1 MSALLSSATSAASAL
16 LTPEFWAVQWPLW
29 RASILTCGAILLF
42 RICYRFF
49 ILRLAAYLKHR
60 YHYDFIDSF
69 VKAFNH
75 PIQTFLW
82 ILAFYSFIVLSPLN
96 PFSQHPAFDKI
107 LRSSLIICLIWG
119 VYNLCD
125 AGHGLIMQLLKRS
138 SLHIDETLAEMLS
151 ALAHMICVMFGIVLV
166 ANEWDYDITA
176 FVASLGIGAMA
187 IAFAAKDS
195 LANIFGSLVI
205 ITERPFV
212 IGDWISANNVEGI
225 VESITFRS
233 TCIRTFYQELVY
245 VPNNLL
251 SNTPIINY
259 TQRQKYRIQFMLG
272 LTYSTTREQMQEV
285 CQQIRNLCE
294 RLDEIYNDG
303 IDVNFFEFGDS
314 SLNIRIVCY
323 AKAPNNSVYLRARE
337 KFNLEVMKIL
347 EENGVSCAFPSRSV
361 YFETPIPEAVP
372 AQKNAGQQVVPADLR
387 NAKGVRIEKPE
398 GE

>member
-1 MSALLSSATSAASAL
+1 MSALLSSITSKTSAL
-16 LTPEFWAVQWPLW
+16 LTAEFWAVQWPLW

-138 SLHIDETLAEMLS
+138 SLHIDETLAEMIS

-285 CQQIRNLCE
+285 CQQIRSLCE

-387 NAKGVRIEKPE
+387 NAKGVHIEKTE
-398 GE
+398 EE

>member
-1 MSALLSSATSAASAL
+1 MTAFLSSATSAATAL

-138 SLHIDETLAEMLS
+138 SLHIDETLAEMIS

-285 CQQIRNLCE
+285 CQQIRSLCE

-337 KFNLEVMKIL
+337 KINLEVMKIL

-387 NAKGVRIEKPE
+387 NAKGVRIEKTE
-398 GE
+398 EE

>member
-1 MSALLSSATSAASAL
+1 MTALLSSATSAATAL

-29 RASILTCGAILLF
+29 RASVLTCTSILVF

-49 ILRLAAYLKHR
+49 ILRLTAYLKHR

-138 SLHIDETLAEMLS
+138 SLHIDETLAEMIS

-272 LTYSTTREQMQEV
+272 LTYSTTRKQMQEV
-285 CQQIRNLCE
+285 CQQIRSLCE

-361 YFETPIPEAVP
+361 YFETPIPEA
-372 AQKNAGQQVVPADLR
+372 
-387 NAKGVRIEKPE
+387 AKDNSTEK
-398 GE
+398 

>member
-1 MSALLSSATSAASAL
+1 MTALLSSATSAASAL

-272 LTYSTTREQMQEV
+272 LTYSTTREQIQEV
-285 CQQIRNLCE
+285 CQQIRSLCE

-347 EENGVSCAFPSRSV
+347 EENGVSCAFPSRSI

-387 NAKGVRIEKPE
+387 NAKGVRIEKAE
-398 GE
+398 KE

>member
-1 MSALLSSATSAASAL
+1 MSALLSSITSKTSAL
-16 LTPEFWAVQWPLW
+16 LTAEFWAVQWPLW

-285 CQQIRNLCE
+285 CQQIRSLCE

-387 NAKGVRIEKPE
+387 NAKGVRIEKTE
-398 GE
+398 EE

>member
-1 MSALLSSATSAASAL
+1 MTAFLSSATSAATAL

-138 SLHIDETLAEMLS
+138 SLHIDETLAEMIS

-285 CQQIRNLCE
+285 CQQIRSLCE

-387 NAKGVRIEKPE
+387 NAKGVHIEKTE
-398 GE
+398 EE

>member
-1 MSALLSSATSAASAL
+1 MTAFLSSATSAATAL

-285 CQQIRNLCE
+285 CQQIRSLCE

-372 AQKNAGQQVVPADLR
+372 AQKTAGQQVVPADLR
-387 NAKGVRIEKPE
+387 NAKGVRIEKTKDS
-398 GE
+398 

>member
-1 MSALLSSATSAASAL
+1 MTALLSSATSAATAL

-285 CQQIRNLCE
+285 CQQIRSLCE

-347 EENGVSCAFPSRSV
+347 EENGVSCAFPSRSI
-361 YFETPIPEAVP
+361 YFETPIPEA
-372 AQKNAGQQVVPADLR
+372 ASAHNNAGQQVFPTDLR
-387 NAKGVRIEKPE
+387 NAKGVRIEKAE
-398 GE
+398 EE

>member
-1 MSALLSSATSAASAL
+1 MTALLSSATSAASAL

-138 SLHIDETLAEMLS
+138 SLHIDETLAEMIS

-285 CQQIRNLCE
+285 CQQIRSLCE

-361 YFETPIPEAVP
+361 YFETPISEAVP

-387 NAKGVRIEKPE
+387 NAKGVRIEKTKDS
-398 GE
+398 

>member
-1 MSALLSSATSAASAL
+1 MSEFLTSVTSAASNL
-16 LTPEFWAVQWPLW
+16 LTPDFWTTQWPLW

-138 SLHIDETLAEMLS
+138 SLHIDETIGELFS
-151 ALAHMICVMFGIVLV
+151 ALAHMLCIMLGIVMV
-166 ANEWDYDITA
+166 AKEWDYDITA
-176 FVASLGIGAMA
+176 FIASLGIGAMA

-195 LANIFGSLVI
+195 LANIFGSIVI

-212 IGDWISANNVEGI
+212 VGDWISANNIEGI
-225 VESITFRS
+225 VEKVSFRS
-233 TCIRTFYQELVY
+233 TCIRTFYQELVF

-272 LTYSTTREQMQEV
+272 LTYSTTREQIQEV

-314 SLNIRIVCY
+314 SLNIRVVCY

-387 NAKGVRIEKPE
+387 NAKGVRIEKAE
-398 GE
+398 E

>member
-1 MSALLSSATSAASAL
+1 MTALLSSATSAASAL

-138 SLHIDETLAEMLS
+138 SLHIDETLAEMIS

-285 CQQIRNLCE
+285 CQQIRSLCE

-361 YFETPIPEAVP
+361 YFETPIPEV
-372 AQKNAGQQVVPADLR
+372 
-387 NAKGVRIEKPE
+387 AKDNSTEK
-398 GE
+398 